1 MLTACVNRDE
11 DAYNQQKDYI
21 GVYINKATSAQGQKD
36 TKSFLYAVDALYYA
50 VCECAEQILVQYTD
64 TNKEEQ
70 LENEKARLDCY
81 RYILDYQKDIFF
93 YRKKIEENRQNLKK
107 NVAKWELYY
116 SSIQNMDQK
125 VPDLSNKALE
135 YMKIGTVK
143 SSIPTKLSDFY
154 KEYLKQKKRATDLG
168 NEIAQ
173 RKTITDMM
181 EEKLL
186 HAQKM
191 VNELDISLSSLEL
204 SYGKNLRNEMAVA
217 LQNISIAF
225 DKVRDEFTKNSNIKK
240 VDIEGVPASYVED
253 IKIDYSQDI
262 PEKFEIDE
270 DLLETIDLLSEIE

>member
-1 MLTACVNRDE
+1 
-11 DAYNQQKDYI
+11 
-21 GVYINKATSAQGQKD
+21 
-36 TKSFLYAVDALYYA
+36 
-50 VCECAEQILVQYTD
+50 
-64 TNKEEQ
+64 
-70 LENEKARLDCY
+70 
-81 RYILDYQKDIFF
+81 
-93 YRKKIEENRQNLKK
+93 
-107 NVAKWELYY
+107 
-116 SSIQNMDQK
+116 
-125 VPDLSNKALE
+125 
-135 YMKIGTVK
+135 MKIGTVK

-240 VDIEGVPASYVED
+240 VDFEGVPSSYVED